1 MQCRWTVRDDDN
13 DVVVIHTERAGHA
26 RELVKDLVLSDWYG
40 IVVVSGDGLIFE
52 VRFQYYCSC

>member
-1 MQCRWTVRDDDN
+1 MRGDDN

-26 RELVKDLVLSDWYG
+26 RELVKDLVLTDWYG

-52 VRFQYYCSC
+52 VRFQYYCNC